1 MLDFMFR
8 LILAVNATSWMLVVY
23 GIKEQWSFWIFS
35 DRMTGI
41 MLLLIPIVLSLV
53 SIVLT
58 HFLDQEGLQGCEE
71 CVLVLFI

>member
-1 MLDFMFR
+1 MLDVMFR
-8 LILAVNATSWMLVVY
+8 FILAANATSWMIVVY
-23 GIKEQWSFWIFS
+23 WIRKPSGFWIFS
-35 DRMTGI
+35 ARMTGI
-41 MLLLIPIVLSLV
+41 ILLLIPIVLSLV